1 MDSSN
6 TVWILVF
13 AVIGSSSAWLYSQI
27 ISYIEEKPPGKQSVF
42 DVASRD
48 VARVVRVFGSIYCG
62 VAVVTRF
69 ESLTLG
75 VLVFHFRTD

>member
-13 AVIGSSSAWLYSQI
+13 AVIGSASAWLYSQI
-27 ISYIEEKPPGKQSVF
+27 INNKEKPPGKQSVF